1 MHSYVV
7 NYLCSLSAQTTL
19 CYMYTVCDM
28 ILRGNIDEHFY
39 VNHFNVSR
47 KKYTQPP
54 IFDFTDG
61 ITYDKTRV
69 DRAWKF
75 HLRPISGLE
84 GIQK

>member
-1 MHSYVV
+1 MNIFMLIIS
-7 NYLCSLSAQTTL
+7 LCQ
-19 CYMYTVCDM
+19 
-28 ILRGNIDEHFY
+28 G
-39 VNHFNVSR
+39 

-75 HLRPISGLE
+75 HLRPISGPE